1 MPRVIHFEISANDM
15 EQVKEFYENVFGW
28 EINKWDGPDEY
39 YLISTG
45 QSPEHGINGAL
56 FKPKEFFSATV
67 NTIDVPDIDE
77 YIKKVKDNGGTV
89 VTKKTNIPG
98 VGSFVYCKD
107 VEGTMFGILQ
117 QESKPE

>member
-77 YIKKVKDNGGTV
+77 YIKKVNDNGGTV
-89 VTKKTNIPG
+89 VTEKMSIPG